1 MLPAEVGHNRFIWNL
16 RAEGAESFPDM
27 ILWGGNL
34 GGPKV
39 PPGRYRAKF
48 EVDGSEASV
57 PIIVRADPRSEAST
71 MDLVAQYEFA
81 VETGETLT
89 RAHRAIRDLRGA
101 RGDLKSLEGQLETL
115 ESEDA
120 KAVGERIDAAL
131 EAMKTVEEALYQTK
145 IKSPQ
150 DPLNYPIRLTNKL
163 AAARSGAMQG
173 EFRPTAGMVAV
184 AADITARIE
193 AELEALERIFT
204 EELPAIDE
212 AARALALPLVRVP
225 DRD

>member
-1 MLPAEVGHNRFIWNL
+1 MLPAEVGHNRFTWNL

-48 EVDGSEASV
+48 EIDGAEASV

-81 VETGETLT
+81 VETGDTLT
-89 RAHRAIRDLRGA
+89 RAHRAIRDLRDA

-120 KAVGERIDAAL
+120 KAVGERVDAAL
-131 EAMKTVEEALYQTK
+131 EAAFTAEEALYQTK

-150 DPLNYPIRLTNKL
+150 DPLELPDPADQQAGRGALRLD
-163 AAARSGAMQG
+163 AG
-173 EFRPTAGMVAV
+173 EFRPTNGMVEV

-193 AELEALERIFT
+193 VELDALERIFS